1 MKHDNCGYENVVF
14 CPGVDASEPLEKLS
28 ERGSGAAIEYLA
40 PRATMKSATG
50 PATGSEAKCTNAGT

>member
-28 ERGSGAAIEYLA
+28 ERG
-40 PRATMKSATG
+40 
-50 PATGSEAKCTNAGT
+50 